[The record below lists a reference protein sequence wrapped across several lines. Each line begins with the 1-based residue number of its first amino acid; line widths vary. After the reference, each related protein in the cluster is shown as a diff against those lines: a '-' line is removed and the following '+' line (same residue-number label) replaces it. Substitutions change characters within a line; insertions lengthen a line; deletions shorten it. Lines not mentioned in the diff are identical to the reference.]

1 MLHVRL
7 VSPPDLTGRVTGIL
21 TADSGVVDLVILR
34 GAARQPDGDAV
45 QFDLQT
51 RSANQVLNQLRD
63 LGLNARGPV
72 TIDMIDAEIE
82 GPERRTRLRGSW
94 HGETAPVW
102 DVVGAWIRRDSA
114 YAPSF
119 FILLVIAGL
128 IGAVGI
134 LINSQILI
142 VAAMVVGPEYNA
154 IISVAFG
161 IERRDWHP
169 VRGGLMALTVGFA
182 AAIVMALVFA
192 IGIRLFGQVP
202 APFLAGLRPVA
213 DLINSPDLFSVVIA
227 VLAGIVGVVSLTESK
242 ANAMI
247 GVFISVTTIPAASA
261 IGVSA
266 AFGLWRDAEGS
277 AVQLLLNAGLL
288 IGIGAL
294 AMRAQR
300 RLWRGRTGSGKRDS
314 PASGA

>member
-7 VSPPDLTGRVTGIL
+7 VSPPDLTARLAGIL
-21 TADSGVVDLVILR
+21 TADSGVLNLVVLP
-34 GAARQPDGDAV
+34 GAAQHPDGDSV
-45 QFDLQT
+45 LFDLQT
-51 RSANQVLNQLRD
+51 RSANQVLRQLRE

-72 TIDMIDAEIE
+72 TLGLVDAAIE
-82 GPERRTRLRGSW
+82 GPERRTRLLGSRY
-94 HGETAPVW
+94 GEITPVW
-102 DVVGAWIRRDSA
+102 EMVRARIRADA
-114 YAPSF
+114 TYAPSF
-119 FILLVIAGL
+119 FVLLVIAGL

-169 VRGGLMALTVGFA
+169 VRGGLLALTVGFA

-192 IGIRLFGQVP
+192 IGIRLLGQVP

>member
-1 MLHVRL
+1 MLYVRL
-7 VSPPDLTGRVTGIL
+7 VSPPELTERL
-21 TADSGVVDLVILR
+21 TQTLAADSGVIDLVVLR

-45 QFDLQT
+45 QFNLQT
-51 RSANQVLNQLRD
+51 HSANQILSQLRD
-63 LGLNARGPV
+63 LSLNARGPV
-72 TIDMIDAEIE
+72 TIDTIDAAIE
-82 GPERRTRLRGSW
+82 GPERRTKLRGSW
-94 HGETAPVW
+94 YGETAPAW
-102 DVVGAWIRRDSA
+102 EVVRARIRRDAA

-169 VRGGLMALTVGFA
+169 VRGGLLALAVGFA
-182 AAIVMALVFA
+182 AAIVMALIFA
-192 IGIRLFGQVP
+192 ICIRLLGQVP

-261 IGVSA
+261 IGVSV
-266 AFGLWRDAEGS
+266 AFGFWRDAEGS
-277 AVQLLLNAGLL
+277 AVQLLLNVGLL
-288 IGIGAL
+288 IGVGAL
-294 AMRAQR
+294 ALGAQR
-300 RLWRGRTGSGKRDS
+300 RLWRGRAGPRSRS
-314 PASGA
+314 